1 MKADSFQ
8 VNIKSRNRFMQ
19 QLFANA
25 RILPR
30 INEFASFLNM
40 WNYQSMYSTGFSGN
54 VDAVV
59 N

>member
-1 MKADSFQ
+1 
-8 VNIKSRNRFMQ
+8 MQ